1 MAADTQDPHSFA
13 NVAEMQVRHL
23 DLFLDVDFPAQRLSG
38 VVDLRVERRS
48 AEATRLV
55 LDTRDL
61 SVRQAWIVH
70 AASDLRETTFALGAT
85 DAVLGEPL
93 TVAVP
98 AGPIGS
104 SFTVRISYQTRP
116 QASGLQWLEPAQ
128 TAGKTDPFLFSQSQA
143 IHGRSWIPMQD
154 TPQLRNTYTAEVRVP
169 AGLRAVMSANNDPVA
184 RADGVFRFDMPQ
196 PIPSYLIA
204 IAVGRLDWR
213 ELGPRTAIYAE
224 PPIIEAAAREF
235 ADTEK
240 MLTACETL
248 FGPYRWERYDLL
260 VLPPSF
266 PYGGMENP
274 RLTFL
279 TPTVI
284 AGDRSLVA
292 LIAHELAHS
301 WSGNLVTNAT
311 WSDFWLN
318 EGFTV
323 FLERRIVGA
332 LYGERRRAM
341 EDVLGLQS
349 LRREIATLEPRDQLL
364 GIDLRGRDPESA
376 TTDIAYEKGRLFLG
390 WLESRFGAAAIDG
403 FLRSWFDA
411 YAFQTVTTAQFRAYL
426 EQQLL
431 PTRPG
436 SVTAVEL
443 DEWLNSP
450 GLPSFAVLPQSDA
463 FTKVD
468 AARADWLAGRLTPG
482 ELPTAEWTTFEWL
495 HFLDNMPAA
504 LGTARMAELDA
515 AFRITQAGN
524 AEIVHVW
531 LKLAILHGYEPAM
544 PRLEEYLVGIGR
556 RKLIRPL
563 YEALMETPA
572 GRVQAA
578 RIYARA
584 RPGYHPIAVAT
595 LDAIVRPPA
604 KGTVAR

>member
-1 MAADTQDPHSFA
+1 VNAALRCCVLLLCAVASARAGAAMAADAKDPHSFA

-38 VVDLRVERRS
+38 VVDLSVERRS

-55 LDTRDL
+55 LDTRDI

-93 TVAVP
+93 TVVVP
-98 AGPIGS
+98 SGPVGS
-104 SFTVRISYQTRP
+104 RFTVRLSYQTRP

-154 TPQLRNTYTAEVRVP
+154 TPQLRITYTAQVRVP

-240 MLTACETL
+240 MVTACETL

-349 LRREIATLEPRDQLL
+349 LRREIATLEPRDQILD
-364 GIDLRGRDPESA
+364 IDLRGRDPESA
-376 TTDIAYEKGRLFLG
+376 TTDIAYEKGASSSAG
-390 WLESRFGAAAIDG
+390 SSRASARPPSTAFCAAG
-403 FLRSWFDA
+403 SMLTHSRPSRRRS
-411 YAFQTVTTAQFRAYL
+411 
-426 EQQLL
+426 
-431 PTRPG
+431 
-436 SVTAVEL
+436 S
-443 DEWLNSP
+443 
-450 GLPSFAVLPQSDA
+450 
-463 FTKVD
+463 
-468 AARADWLAGRLTPG
+468 
-482 ELPTAEWTTFEWL
+482 
-495 HFLDNMPAA
+495 
-504 LGTARMAELDA
+504 ARMS
-515 AFRITQAGN
+515 N
-524 AEIVHVW
+524 
-531 LKLAILHGYEPAM
+531 KSCC
-544 PRLEEYLVGIGR
+544 R
-556 RKLIRPL
+556 R
-563 YEALMETPA
+563 
-572 GRVQAA
+572 GRV
-578 RIYARA
+578 R
-584 RPGYHPIAVAT
+584 
-595 LDAIVRPPA
+595 
-604 KGTVAR
+604 